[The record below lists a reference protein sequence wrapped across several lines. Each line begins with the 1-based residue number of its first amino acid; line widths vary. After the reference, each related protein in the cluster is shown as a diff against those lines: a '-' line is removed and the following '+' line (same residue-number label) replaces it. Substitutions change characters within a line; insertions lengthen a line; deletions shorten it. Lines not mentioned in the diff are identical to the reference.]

1 MSREGGGL
9 ARNHTGVTM
18 KSLFGSAFLALVLSG
33 PAFAGAP
40 SDAVRYF
47 YSNIGSE
54 TEPDNRDRFTG
65 LARAALDANE
75 QAANGGGAACIDF
88 ILALDSPD
96 LDQNEIDSSLALNET
111 ADGPSANVTA
121 DFTLFRQPHEV
132 EWSLQEVDGVWKV
145 ADIASRSGNWRLSTL
160 RCR

>member
-1 MSREGGGL
+1 MRYL
-9 ARNHTGVTM
+9 PAACVM
-18 KSLFGSAFLALVLSG
+18 LVLSG
-33 PAFAGAP
+33 PAFAGPP

-47 YSNIGSE
+47 YRNIGSE

-65 LARAALDANE
+65 FARAALDANE

-88 ILALDSPD
+88 ILALDSRD
-96 LDQNEIDSSLALNET
+96 LDQNEVDSSLTLNET
-111 ADGPSANVTA
+111 MNGPTANVTA

-132 EWSLQEVDGVWKV
+132 EWSLQQVDGVWKV
-145 ADIASRSGNWRLSTL
+145 ADIASRTGNWRLSGL